1 MKMPTEVQ
9 AAEQIKEITLQTSTL
24 RAGSYMQLSVGPV
37 LTQPIGSM
45 RMPEGKTVFWLKQM
59 QEG

>member
-1 MKMPTEVQ
+1 MKTPTEGQ

-37 LTQPIGSM
+37 LTQHTGSM
-45 RMPEGKTVFWLKQM
+45 RMPEGKLSFGLKQM